1 MSLTIGQIAAV
12 SYPAVLAD
20 KRKAANQWAESA
32 LLHKME
38 SGGFIVHKSLGAT
51 IEAPL
56 DIQRNPGTVIQATE
70 LQALSLTKTEVVTAA
85 SYSIAEVTAPV
96 TWSKKDEATNP
107 SETQKIALVSQL
119 IENGIESHDDILE
132 TDIFLGT
139 TNGFIGLRTVIPFV
153 NSSGSLGGIDPAS
166 NTFWRN
172 QTNTYT
178 DDTDIESAFTT
189 TWNQCAKGSG
199 AKLMPTLMVS
209 DAPTQALFEGTQQA
223 LQRYEGTQDLKA
235 GFKTLMFKTAQYVF
249 SQYAGNAGAVYFLN
263 PKNFQLIV
271 SKEYFR
277 DRGDTQ
283 EIENANGYT
292 FKIYSALQTISNNR
306 SRLGIAGTASSV

>member
-1 MSLTIGQIAAV
+1 MALTIGQIAAV
-12 SYPAVLAD
+12 SYPAVLAV

-38 SGGFIVHKSLGAT
+38 AGGFIVHKSLGAT

-56 DIQRNPGTVIQATE
+56 DYQRNPGTVIQATE

-85 SYSIAEVTAPV
+85 SYAIAEVTAPV

-153 NSSGSLGGIDPAS
+153 NSAGSLGGIDPAS

-172 QTNTYT
+172 QTNTYI

-209 DAPTQALFEGTQQA
+209 DAATQALFEGTQQA
-223 LQRYEGTQDLKA
+223 LQRYETQELKA

-263 PKNFQLIV
+263 PKNFNLIV

-283 EIENANGYT
+283 EIENANGFT
-292 FKIYSALQTISNNR
+292 FKIYSALQTISTNR
-306 SRLGIAGTASSV
+306 SRLGIAGTAASV

>member
-1 MSLTIGQIAAV
+1 M
-12 SYPAVLAD
+12 SYPAVLTEM
-20 KRKAANQWAESA
+20 RKAANQWAESA
-32 LLHKME
+32 LMRELE
-38 SGGFIVHKSLGAT
+38 RQGAIERKSLGAT

-56 DIQRNPGTVIQATE
+56 DFQRNPGTVIQATE
-70 LQALSLTKTEVVTAA
+70 LQGLSLTKTEVVTAA

-96 TWSKKDEATNP
+96 TWSKKDEVSNP
-107 SETQKIALVSQL
+107 TETQKIALVKQL
-119 IENGIESHDDILE
+119 LTNGIESHDDILE
-132 TDIFLGT
+132 QSLFLSS
-139 TNGFIGLRTVIPFV
+139 TNGFLGLKSLIPFV
-153 NSSGSLGGIDPAS
+153 NSAGSLGGIDPAS

-172 QTNTYT
+172 QTNTYI

-223 LQRYEGTQDLKA
+223 NQRYVDTDELKA
-235 GFKTLMFKTAQYVF
+235 GFKVLAFKTARYVF
-249 SQYAGNAGAVYFLN
+249 SQYAGNSGAVYFVN
-263 PKNFQLIV
+263 PKNFTLVV

-283 EIENANGYT
+283 EIPNANGFN
-292 FKIYSALQTISNNR
+292 FKIYSAVQLVSNNR
-306 SRLGIAGTASSV
+306 SRLGIAGTASST

>member
-1 MSLTIGQIAAV
+1 MALTIGQIAAV

-38 SGGFIVHKSLGAT
+38 AGGFIVHKSLGAT

-56 DIQRNPGTVIQATE
+56 DYQRNPGTVIQATE

-85 SYSIAEVTAPV
+85 SYAIAEVTAPV

-153 NSSGSLGGIDPAS
+153 NSAGSLGGIDPAS

-172 QTNTYT
+172 QTNTYI

-209 DAPTQALFEGTQQA
+209 DAATQALFEGTQQA
-223 LQRYEGTQDLKA
+223 LQRYETQELKA

-263 PKNFQLIV
+263 PKNFNLIV

-283 EIENANGYT
+283 EIENANGFT
-292 FKIYSALQTISNNR
+292 FKIYSALQTISTNR
-306 SRLGIAGTASSV
+306 SRLGIAGTAASV

>member
-1 MSLTIGQIAAV
+1 MALTIGQIAAV

-38 SGGFIVHKSLGAT
+38 AGGFIKRISLGAT

-56 DIQRNPGTVIQATE
+56 DYQRNPGTVIQATE

-85 SYSIAEVTAPV
+85 SYAIAEVTAPV

-153 NSSGSLGGIDPAS
+153 NSAGSLGGIDPAS

-172 QTNTYT
+172 QTNTYI

-199 AKLMPTLMVS
+199 AKLMRTLMVS
-209 DAPTQALFEGTQQA
+209 DSATQALFEGTQQA
-223 LQRYEGTQDLKA
+223 LQRYETQELKA
-235 GFKTLMFKTAQYVF
+235 
-249 SQYAGNAGAVYFLN
+249 
-263 PKNFQLIV
+263 
-271 SKEYFR
+271 
-277 DRGDTQ
+277 
-283 EIENANGYT
+283 
-292 FKIYSALQTISNNR
+292 
-306 SRLGIAGTASSV
+306 